1 VTLHN
6 RLDKGEI
13 SSFAQSF
20 REQLSNA
27 QEAVRL
33 AALAEDERNA
43 ELESGGLISAADPNK
58 LSKKFTKANE
68 LLKKL

>member
-1 VTLHN
+1 MTLHN
-6 RLDKGEI
+6 RLDKSEI
-13 SSFAQSF
+13 QSFAQSF

-43 ELESGGLISAADPNK
+43 ELELGGLYDPNK